1 MIIARIESLILEAGM
16 DDALTR
22 ANAYIKA
29 GADGIMIHSRH
40 KDPAEIIEFMS
51 KFRAKD
57 QSPVVVVPQF
67 NSVTIEEFIEMG
79 VNVVVTANHMLR
91 SAYPAMLKVATSVL
105 KNGRTLEAEP
115 DCMSIK
121 EILEFIPG
129 TKTSLNTKS
138 FIDTLIQNQYTHL
151 CVVPCSFAKYVINEA
166 INNDGIEYLPAASEA
181 VACSIAAGL
190 KMAGKKPIVIVQSSG
205 MTNMGS
211 CITSLIKP
219 YGVTFPILTSWRSY
233 KEGDSEIQHKH
244 LATELPKLINAYG
257 YEHCILDNQNLEN
270 AISQIND
277 CNESNIICII
287 EKDSFEKADLHDKH
301 QLDLSNYIPR
311 SEFLIGLNQEFSGTD
326 TLFIG
331 TTGNAAREMYSFM
344 PDTNNFYMA
353 GNMGGALS
361 VGFGAAK
368 AGKKLLFV
376 VVMLNL

>member
-1 MIIARIESLILEAGM
+1 M
-16 DDALTR
+16 
-22 ANAYIKA
+22 
-29 GADGIMIHSRH
+29 
-40 KDPAEIIEFMS
+40 
-51 KFRAKD
+51 
-57 QSPVVVVPQF
+57 
-67 NSVTIEEFIEMG
+67 
-79 VNVVVTANHMLR
+79 
-91 SAYPAMLKVATSVL
+91 
-105 KNGRTLEAEP
+105 
-115 DCMSIK
+115 
-121 EILEFIPG
+121 
-129 TKTSLNTKS
+129 SLNTKS
-138 FIDTLIQNQYTHL
+138 FIDILIQNQYTHL

-244 LATELPKLINAYG
+244 LAKELPKLINAYG

-287 EKDSFEKADLHDKH
+287 EKDSFEKVDLHDKH

-326 TLFIG
+326 ILFIG

-368 AGKKLLFV
+368 AGKKVIVCGGDAEFVMHMGGITTAGRDANQANLTYILFDNEQNKSTGGQNSYQKHLDYINLAANSGFNVEKNIVRKVEDLKSV
-376 VVMLNL
+376 VKDIKGLKFIHVKCGLDKEMPRPPLDEVKKSKF